1 MLWCFLCKYM
11 RAQPEDEVRVEEV
24 ALKFT
29 LVADGLDLMFQDT
42 NGQLRNIF
50 PYNGVFPRLI
60 PRNYDNCDKFVV
72 VGFAH
77 GLARSAG
84 GGDQPAEAAQT
95 SGANLGMNFYY
106 LWKLVGGR
114 GKNCLRQEFQNITI
128 TFYSLEILIFN

>member
-1 MLWCFLCKYM
+1 MKLNVMVLSL
-11 RAQPEDEVRVEEV
+11 QIH
-24 ALKFT
+24 
-29 LVADGLDLMFQDT
+29 
-42 NGQLRNIF
+42 GQLRSIF
-50 PYNGVFPRLI
+50 PYNRVFPRLI

-72 VGFAH
+72 VGFVH
-77 GLARSAG
+77 GLARSEG

-114 GKNCLRQEFQNITI
+114 GKNFLRHEFQNITI